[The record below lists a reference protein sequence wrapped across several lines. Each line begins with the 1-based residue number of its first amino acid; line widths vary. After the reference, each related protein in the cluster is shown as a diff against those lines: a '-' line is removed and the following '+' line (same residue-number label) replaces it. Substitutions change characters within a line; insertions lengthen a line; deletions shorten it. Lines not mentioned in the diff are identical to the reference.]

1 VANGIS
7 IVKEYP
13 KNDIE
18 QLNYIME
25 EYGEEIKR
33 LVFTYTKNWPQAEDI
48 TQEIFIS
55 VYNNLNEFR
64 EQSTVRTW
72 IYRIAINK
80 CKDYVR
86 SWHYTKTLLTN
97 SFFQKSKDKSPEE
110 AYLQNEQK
118 EQVSKLILELPI
130 NYREVIILYYF
141 KEFSLEEIST
151 TLEINPN
158 TVKSRLRRAKKSLE
172 SKISTKGGY

>member
-1 VANGIS
+1 VVKGNTA
-7 IVKEYP
+7 VKEYP
-13 KNDIE
+13 KSDIE
-18 QLNYIME
+18 QLNFLMD

-33 LVFTYTKNWPQAEDI
+33 LVFTYTKNWQQAEDI

-55 VYNNLNEFR
+55 VFNNLNDFR
-64 EQSTVRTW
+64 EQSTVKTW

-97 SFFQKSKDKSPEE
+97 TFYQISNGLSPEE
-110 AYLQNEQK
+110 EFIQAERK
-118 EQVSKLILELPI
+118 EQISKLILQLPI
-130 NYREVIILYYF
+130 KYREVIILYYF

-151 TLEINPN
+151 TLEINLN

-172 SKISTKGGY
+172 SNIEMKGGF

>member
-1 VANGIS
+1 VVKGNTA
-7 IVKEYP
+7 VKEYP
-13 KNDIE
+13 KSEIE
-18 QLNYIME
+18 QLNDLMD

-33 LVFTYTKNWPQAEDI
+33 LVYTYTKNWQQAEDI

-55 VYNNLNEFR
+55 AYNNLKDFR
-64 EQSTVRTW
+64 EQSTMKTW

-86 SWHYTKTLLTN
+86 SWNYTKTQLTN
-97 SFFQKSKDKSPEE
+97 TFYQRSNGLSPEE
-110 AYLQNEQK
+110 EYLQAEQK
-118 EQVSKLILELPI
+118 EQISRMILQLPI
-130 NYREVIILYYF
+130 KYREVIILYYF

-151 TLEINPN
+151 TLGINLN

-172 SKISTKGGY
+172 SKIEMKGGF

>member
-151 TLEINPN
+151 TLEINLN

>member
-13 KNDIE
+13 KNDID

-25 EYGEEIKR
+25 EFGEEIKR

-151 TLEINPN
+151 TLEINLN